1 MRTLQFR
8 QIADMLRKYVAEN
21 AKFGYIQYMKLYNTL
36 SRKLESIA
44 PIEPGKIK
52 LYTCGP
58 TVYDF
63 AHIGN
68 LRTYVFED
76 VLRRA
81 LEVNNFAVNQVM
93 NITDVDDKTIKAS
106 GGEQKKFKEITHEFE
121 EAFFA
126 DLMKLNIKKAETIT
140 RATAYVEKMV
150 EFVSDLLAK
159 GYAYKGEDGSIYFSI
174 DKFKDYGKLSHLNL
188 DELKVGAR
196 VAQDE
201 YSKEN
206 PADFA
211 LWKAWDEADG
221 EIVWDPSVWL
231 GAGSKLGRGRPGWH
245 IECSTMSQDK
255 LGETID
261 IHTGGVDNIFPHHE
275 NEIAQSEA
283 RTGKKFVNVWVHGEH
298 LLVDGHKMAKSVG
311 NFYKLSDIEAKGF
324 SPLDFR
330 YLCLQSHYR
339 SKLNFTW
346 EALTAAKNARLRLL
360 RIIEE
365 LKSGETQK
373 LKNGRTD
380 ELKNQETE
388 EPKKD
393 HFNDE
398 KTSQNVIST
407 EVEKSTNRSLD
418 VARNDKLDYLT
429 RFRNNISDDLNTPE
443 ALAVVWEMMRDEKTS
458 NDEKLSVYNEMDNV
472 LGLYED
478 VIQDEIP
485 EEIKKL
491 AKEREEARAKKEY
504 ERADEIRSE
513 IENHGYEVRD
523 EGSKYQII
531 QSK

>member
-1 MRTLQFR
+1 
-8 QIADMLRKYVAEN
+8 
-21 AKFGYIQYMKLYNTL
+21 MKIYNTI
-36 SRKLESIA
+36 SRQKEKVV

-68 LRTYVFED
+68 LRTYIFED
-76 VLRRA
+76 VLRRT
-81 LEVNNFAVNQVM
+81 LEMNNFKVNQVM

-106 GGEQKKFKEITHEFE
+106 GGEQEKFKEITHEFE
-121 EAFFA
+121 KAFFD
-126 DLMKLNIKKAETIT
+126 DLLKLNIKKAETIT
-140 RATAYVEKMV
+140 RATEYVEKMV
-150 EFVSDLLAK
+150 EFVSDLLDK

-174 DKFKDYGKLSHLNL
+174 EKFKDYGKLSHLNL
-188 DELKVGAR
+188 DELKSGVR

-221 EIVWDPSVWL
+221 EIFWDTSVWL
-231 GAGSKLGRGRPGWH
+231 GASSKLGKGRPGWH

-255 LGETID
+255 LGDTLD

-283 RTGKKFVNVWVHGEH
+283 RTGKEFVRLWVHGEH
-298 LLVDGHKMAKSVG
+298 LLVDGHKMAKSKG
-311 NFYKLSDIEAKGF
+311 NFYKLIDLEAKGF

-346 EALTAAKNARLRLL
+346 EALEAAKNARARLS
-360 RIIEE
+360 RIVEE
-365 LKSGETQK
+365 
-373 LKNGRTD
+373 LKNGRTK
-380 ELKNQETE
+380 ELKNGRTKERKNERTE
-388 EPKKD
+388 EHKND
-393 HFNDE
+393 HSSNE

-407 EVEKSTNRSLD
+407 EVEKSTDISLD
-418 VARNDKLDYLT
+418 ITRDDKANYLDI
-429 RFRNNISDDLNTPE
+429 FIEKMSDDLNTPE
-443 ALAVVWEMMRDEKTS
+443 ALAAVWEMMRDGKIS
-458 NDEKLSVYNEMDNV
+458 NDEKLITYNKMDEV
-472 LGLYED
+472 LGLYEE
-478 VIQDEIP
+478 VIQNDIP

-491 AKEREEARAKKEY
+491 ANEREEARERKDYKK
-504 ERADEIRSE
+504 ADQIRSE
-513 IENHGYEVRD
+513 IEKRGYTIEDTESGHNIVQLKR
-523 EGSKYQII
+523 
-531 QSK
+531 